1 MVRYAFPSTI
11 AGDPILNENGDPISD
26 GVDISFDADYQLRM
40 GNESVNY
47 AGSFVRV
54 QYKMFVPSNSDIVS
68 KLKLGS
74 EVTCNGSKGVIVSIF
89 PTAKNIEI
97 WVQ

>member
-1 MVRYAFPSTI
+1 MVRYSFLSTI
-11 AGDPILNENGDPISD
+11 TGDPILNENGDPI
-26 GVDISFDADYQLRM
+26 GEGLDIPFFADYQLRM

-54 QYKMFVPSNSDIVS
+54 QYKMFVPVNSKIDF
-68 KLKLGS
+68 KLGS
-74 EVTCNGSKGVIVSIF
+74 EVTCNGSRGVIVSIF
-89 PTAKNIEI
+89 PTAKNVEI